1 MGAGAAVGQRKWVDI
16 HAGLLIRFSSSRL
29 DLVISYSFIACD
41 YVVPPPESQHSM
53 LRCTPASLH
62 PNARHRKRNKS
73 RGSYY
78 KYSRS
83 LPSLAAFGRRRVT
96 TCSVR
101 RCAPL
106 AAPLRW
112 CASSSTTRR
121 RCCASWISSTGRA
134 TTACARTRSSAAITS
149 RIVRTTTRTT
159 RWSATSRSWS
169 RS

>member
-41 YVVPPPESQHSM
+41 YVVPPPESQHAM

-73 RGSYY
+73 RGSY
-78 KYSRS
+78 STTSS

>member
-53 LRCTPASLH
+53 QTPGRLPRCIPM
-62 PNARHRKRNKS
+62 
-73 RGSYY
+73 RGTESAIRVVGRTT
-78 KYSRS
+78 SS

-106 AAPLRW
+106 AAALRW

-134 TTACARTRSSAAITS
+134 TTACARTRSSAGIMS

-159 RWSATSRSWS
+159 RWLATSRSWS